1 MASDKQQTHE
11 HPGPSLVP
19 LHGGFDGWWPDGAII
34 LDADLHRR
42 IYMERRGGGSIVV
55 SDYDP
60 AWSVTFEQERTSL
73 HTALGPLVLTVE
85 HIGSTA
91 VPGLAAKPII
101 DLQLSV
107 RSLAEARS
115 SCVEPLQAL
124 GYAYMPEYE
133 ARLPGE
139 LFFRKGQPW
148 THHLHV
154 LQGDHPR
161 WRRRVLFRDYLRNHP
176 EVARAYAKLKR
187 DLAAAFDDDMF
198 GYMNAKTAFV
208 AATLAEA
215 LGPGE
220 QVVLDRPLPPETS
233 RS

>member
-1 MASDKQQTHE
+1 
-11 HPGPSLVP
+11 
-19 LHGGFDGWWPDGAII
+19 
-34 LDADLHRR
+34 
-42 IYMERRGGGSIVV
+42 MERYGGGSIVI

-60 AWSVTFEQERTSL
+60 TWSAIFEQERASL
-73 HTALGPLVLTVE
+73 HTALDPLALTIE

-91 VPGLAAKPII
+91 VPGLPAKPII
-101 DLQLSV
+101 DIQLSV
-107 RSLAEARS
+107 GSLAEARS
-115 SCVEPLQAL
+115 SCVGPLQAL
-124 GYAYMPEYE
+124 GYSYKPEYE
-133 ARLPGE
+133 ARLPDE

-161 WRRRVLFRDYLRNHP
+161 WRRRLLFRDYLRNHP
-176 EVARAYAKLKR
+176 ETARSYAKLKR
-187 DLAAAFDDDMF
+187 DLAAAFDDDMS

-220 QVVLDRPLPPETS
+220 QVVLDRPI
-233 RS
+233 

>member
-1 MASDKQQTHE
+1 
-11 HPGPSLVP
+11 
-19 LHGGFDGWWPDGAII
+19 
-34 LDADLHRR
+34 
-42 IYMERRGGGSIVV
+42 MERYGGGSIVV
-55 SDYDP
+55 SDYNP
-60 AWSVTFEQERTSL
+60 AWPATFEQERASL
-73 HTALGPLVLTVE
+73 HTALGPLALTIE

-115 SCVEPLQAL
+115 SCVGPLQAL
-124 GYAYMPEYE
+124 GYAYMPQYE

-139 LFFRKGQPW
+139 LFSRKGLSGPW
-148 THHLHV
+148 THHLHI

-161 WRRRVLFRDYLRNHP
+161 WQRRLLFRDYLRNHP
-176 EVARAYAKLKR
+176 EVAGAYAKLKR
-187 DLAAAFDDDMF
+187 DLAAAFDDDIS

-215 LGPGE
+215 LGPGA
-220 QVVLDRPLPPETS
+220 QVLLDRPLPAETS

>member
-1 MASDKQQTHE
+1 MKQ
-11 HPGPSLVP
+11 
-19 LHGGFDGWWPDGAII
+19 
-34 LDADLHRR
+34 
-42 IYMERRGGGSIVV
+42 YGGGSIVV

-60 AWSVTFEQERTSL
+60 SWPAAFEQERMSL

-91 VPGLAAKPII
+91 VPGLASKPII

-107 RSLAEARS
+107 SDLAEARS
-115 SCVEPLQAL
+115 SCVGPLQAL
-124 GYAYMPEYE
+124 GYAYLPEYE
-133 ARLPGE
+133 PRLPGE
-139 LFFRKGQPW
+139 LFFRKGHPW

-154 LQGDHPR
+154 LQADHPR
-161 WRRRVLFRDYLRNHP
+161 WRRRLLFRDYLRTHP
-176 EVARAYAKLKR
+176 EAVRAYAKLKR
-187 DLAAAFDDDMF
+187 DLAAVFVDDMS

-215 LGPGE
+215 VGPGE
-220 QVVLDRPLPPETS
+220 QVVMDRPIPPETS

>member
-1 MASDKQQTHE
+1 
-11 HPGPSLVP
+11 
-19 LHGGFDGWWPDGAII
+19 
-34 LDADLHRR
+34 
-42 IYMERRGGGSIVV
+42 MERNGGGSIVV
-55 SDYDP
+55 SDYNP
-60 AWSVTFEQERTSL
+60 AWPAIFEQERMSL
-73 HTALGPLVLTVE
+73 HAALGPLVLSVE

-107 RSLAEARS
+107 RDLEEARS
-115 SCVEPLQAL
+115 SCVGPLQAL

-148 THHLHV
+148 SHHLHV
-154 LQGDHPR
+154 SQADHPR
-161 WRRRVLFRDYLRNHP
+161 WRRRLLFRDYLREHP
-176 EVARAYAKLKR
+176 EVAGDYMKLKR
-187 DLAAAFDDDMF
+187 DLAAAFDTDMS

-215 LGPGE
+215 VGPDE
-220 QVVLDRPLPPETS
+220 QVVLDTPVPSETS

>member
-1 MASDKQQTHE
+1 MQ
-11 HPGPSLVP
+11 G
-19 LHGGFDGWWPDGAII
+19 
-34 LDADLHRR
+34 
-42 IYMERRGGGSIVV
+42 YGGGSIMV

-60 AWSVTFEQERTSL
+60 AWPATFEQERASL

-107 RSLAEARS
+107 RDLAEARS
-115 SCVEPLQAL
+115 GCVAPLQAL

-154 LQGDHPR
+154 LQADHPR
-161 WRRRVLFRDYLRNHP
+161 WRRRQLFRDHLRDHL
-176 EVARAYAKLKR
+176 EVAHAYAKLKR
-187 DLAAAFDDDMF
+187 DLAAAFDNDMS

-215 LGPGE
+215 PGPGE
-220 QVVLDRPLPPETS
+220 QVVLDRPVPPDTS

>member
-1 MASDKQQTHE
+1 
-11 HPGPSLVP
+11 
-19 LHGGFDGWWPDGAII
+19 
-34 LDADLHRR
+34 
-42 IYMERRGGGSIVV
+42 MERNGGGSIVI
-55 SDYDP
+55 SDYNP
-60 AWSVTFEQERTSL
+60 AWPSLFEQECTSL

-107 RSLAEARS
+107 RSLEDARS
-115 SCVEPLQAL
+115 SCVEPLHAL
-124 GYAYMPEYE
+124 GYAYMPQYE

-139 LFFRKGQPW
+139 LFFQKGPSGQW
-148 THHLHV
+148 THNLHV

-161 WRRRVLFRDYLRNHP
+161 WRRRLLFRDHLRNHP
-176 EVARAYAKLKR
+176 EIARAYAKLKR
-187 DLAAAFDDDMF
+187 DLAAAFDGDF
-198 GYMNAKTAFV
+198 SGYMNAKTAFV

-220 QVVLDRPLPPETS
+220 QVVLDRALPPETS
-233 RS
+233 

>member
-1 MASDKQQTHE
+1 MQ
-11 HPGPSLVP
+11 G
-19 LHGGFDGWWPDGAII
+19 
-34 LDADLHRR
+34 
-42 IYMERRGGGSIVV
+42 YGGGPIMV

-60 AWSVTFEQERTSL
+60 AWPATFEQERASL

-107 RSLAEARS
+107 RDLAEARS
-115 SCVEPLQAL
+115 GCVAPLQAL
-124 GYAYMPEYE
+124 GYAYLPEYE
-133 ARLPGE
+133 ARLPGQ

-148 THHLHV
+148 SHHLHV
-154 LQGDHPR
+154 LQDDHPR
-161 WRRRVLFRDYLRNHP
+161 WRRRLLFRDHLRNHP
-176 EVARAYAKLKR
+176 EAVRAYAKLKR
-187 DLAAAFDDDMF
+187 DLAAAFDDDMS
-198 GYMNAKTAFV
+198 GYMNAKSAFV

-220 QVVLDRPLPPETS
+220 QVVLDRPVPTETS

>member
-1 MASDKQQTHE
+1 
-11 HPGPSLVP
+11 
-19 LHGGFDGWWPDGAII
+19 
-34 LDADLHRR
+34 
-42 IYMERRGGGSIVV
+42 MERYSGGSIVV
-55 SDYDP
+55 SDYNP
-60 AWSVTFEQERTSL
+60 AWPATFEKERTSL
-73 HTALGPLVLTVE
+73 YTALGPLVLTIE

-115 SCVEPLQAL
+115 SCVGPLQAL
-124 GYAYMPEYE
+124 GYAYMPPYE

-139 LFFRKGQPW
+139 LFFRKGVSGPW

-161 WRRRVLFRDYLRNHP
+161 WHRRLLFRDYLRNHP
-176 EVARAYAKLKR
+176 EVADAYAKLKR
-187 DLAAAFDDDMF
+187 DLAAAFVDDIS

-220 QVVLDRPLPPETS
+220 QVLLDRPLPPETA

>member
-1 MASDKQQTHE
+1 
-11 HPGPSLVP
+11 
-19 LHGGFDGWWPDGAII
+19 
-34 LDADLHRR
+34 
-42 IYMERRGGGSIVV
+42 MERYEGGSIVIL
-55 SDYDP
+55 DYDP
-60 AWSVTFEQERTSL
+60 AWSATFEQERTSL
-73 HTALGPLVLTVE
+73 HTALGPLVLIVE

-115 SCVEPLQAL
+115 SCVGPLQAL

-148 THHLHV
+148 THHLRV
-154 LQGDHPR
+154 LQEDHPR
-161 WRRRVLFRDYLRNHP
+161 WRRRLLFRDYLRTYP
-176 EVARAYAKLKR
+176 EVACAYAKMKR
-187 DLAAAFDDDMF
+187 DLAAAFDNDMS

-220 QVVLDRPLPPETS
+220 QVVLDRPVPPETS

>member
-1 MASDKQQTHE
+1 
-11 HPGPSLVP
+11 
-19 LHGGFDGWWPDGAII
+19 
-34 LDADLHRR
+34 
-42 IYMERRGGGSIVV
+42 MERYGGGSIVV
-55 SDYDP
+55 SDYNP
-60 AWSVTFEQERTSL
+60 AWPETFEQECASL
-73 HTALGPLVLTVE
+73 HTALGPLVLTIE

-115 SCVEPLQAL
+115 SCVGPIQAL
-124 GYAYMPEYE
+124 GYVYMPQYE

-139 LFFRKGQPW
+139 LFFRKGLSRPW

-161 WRRRVLFRDYLRNHP
+161 WQRRLLFRDYLRNHP
-176 EVARAYAKLKR
+176 EIALAYAKLKR
-187 DLAAAFDDDMF
+187 DLAAAFDDDIS

-220 QVVLDRPLPPETS
+220 QVLLDRPVPPETS

>member
-1 MASDKQQTHE
+1 
-11 HPGPSLVP
+11 
-19 LHGGFDGWWPDGAII
+19 
-34 LDADLHRR
+34 
-42 IYMERRGGGSIVV
+42 MERYGGGSIVV
-55 SDYDP
+55 SDYNP
-60 AWSVTFEQERTSL
+60 AWPATFEQERTSL
-73 HTALGPLVLTVE
+73 HTALGPLVLTIE

-115 SCVEPLQAL
+115 SCVGPLQAL
-124 GYAYMPEYE
+124 GYAYMPQYE

-139 LFFRKGQPW
+139 LFFRKGLSGPW
-148 THHLHV
+148 THHLHI
-154 LQGDHPR
+154 LQGDDPR
-161 WRRRVLFRDYLRNHP
+161 WQDRLLFRDYLRNHP

-187 DLAAAFDDDMF
+187 DLAAAFDDDIS

-208 AATLAEA
+208 AATMAEA

-220 QVVLDRPLPPETS
+220 QVLLDRPLPPETS

>member
-1 MASDKQQTHE
+1 
-11 HPGPSLVP
+11 
-19 LHGGFDGWWPDGAII
+19 
-34 LDADLHRR
+34 
-42 IYMERRGGGSIVV
+42 MERYGSGSIVI
-55 SDYDP
+55 SDYNP
-60 AWSVTFEQERTSL
+60 AWPATFEHERMSL
-73 HTALGPLVLTVE
+73 HTALGPLVLTIE

-115 SCVEPLQAL
+115 SCVGPLQAL
-124 GYAYMPEYE
+124 GYAYMPQYE

-139 LFFRKGQPW
+139 LFFRKGHSGPW
-148 THHLHV
+148 THQLHI

-161 WRRRVLFRDYLRNHP
+161 WQRRLLFRDYLRNHP
-176 EVARAYAKLKR
+176 EAARAYAQLKR
-187 DLAAAFDDDMF
+187 DLAVAFDDDIS

-220 QVVLDRPLPPETS
+220 QVLLDRPLPPETS

>member
-1 MASDKQQTHE
+1 MAGDKQQTHG

-19 LHGGFDGWWPDGAII
+19 LHGGFDGWWPAGAII

-101 DLQLSV
+101 DLQ
-107 RSLAEARS
+107 
-115 SCVEPLQAL
+115 
-124 GYAYMPEYE
+124 
-133 ARLPGE
+133 
-139 LFFRKGQPW
+139 
-148 THHLHV
+148 
-154 LQGDHPR
+154 
-161 WRRRVLFRDYLRNHP
+161 
-176 EVARAYAKLKR
+176 
-187 DLAAAFDDDMF
+187 
-198 GYMNAKTAFV
+198 
-208 AATLAEA
+208 
-215 LGPGE
+215 
-220 QVVLDRPLPPETS
+220 
-233 RS
+233 

>member
-1 MASDKQQTHE
+1 
-11 HPGPSLVP
+11 
-19 LHGGFDGWWPDGAII
+19 
-34 LDADLHRR
+34 
-42 IYMERRGGGSIVV
+42 MERSGGVSIVI

-60 AWSVTFEQERTSL
+60 AWSAIFEQERASL
-73 HTALGPLVLTVE
+73 HTALSPLALTVE
-85 HIGSTA
+85 HIGSTS

-101 DLQLSV
+101 DLQLGV
-107 RSLAEARS
+107 RDLEEARS
-115 SCVEPLQAL
+115 SCVGRLQAL
-124 GYAYMPEYE
+124 GYAYLPEYE

-161 WRRRVLFRDYLRNHP
+161 WERRLLFRDYLRNHP
-176 EVARAYAKLKR
+176 EVAQAYAKLKR
-187 DLAAAFDDDMF
+187 DLAAAFDDDMS

-208 AATLAEA
+208 GATLAKA
-215 LGPGE
+215 LGPGA
-220 QVVLDRPLPPETS
+220 QVVLDRPVQPDTS